1 MLNKSRKWSLFLQ
14 TCCILARIFID
25 RRKKKE
31 EKKNKLKR
39 EIQPIHN
46 NTFLPLNR
54 ITNNILI
61 SKNQKKGSKNTID
74 VSSHCLSDLQ
84 QFLKEKVLQAHRQWS
99 GIISVNRKYIY
110 IHLSTAVPGDKTRQ
124 MGHFSSG
131 SCSLPLD
138 QTHSHWYYLLGNNA
152 TSY

>member
-1 MLNKSRKWSLFLQ
+1 MRGELGTGPSPEEN
-14 TCCILARIFID
+14 ILLSETKIKEHLEINHVEQIKKMIFISTD
-25 RRKKKE
+25 MLYSCQNRKKKE

-84 QFLKEKVLQAHRQWS
+84 
-99 GIISVNRKYIY
+99 
-110 IHLSTAVPGDKTRQ
+110 
-124 MGHFSSG
+124 
-131 SCSLPLD
+131 
-138 QTHSHWYYLLGNNA
+138 
-152 TSY
+152 

>member
-1 MLNKSRKWSLFLQ
+1 MRGELGTGPSPEENILLSETKIKEHLEINYVEQIKKMILISTDMLYSCQNIYRQ
-14 TCCILARIFID
+14 
-25 RRKKKE
+25 KKKKKKR
-31 EKKNKLKR
+31 KKNKLKR

-84 QFLKEKVLQAHRQWS
+84 
-99 GIISVNRKYIY
+99 
-110 IHLSTAVPGDKTRQ
+110 
-124 MGHFSSG
+124 
-131 SCSLPLD
+131 
-138 QTHSHWYYLLGNNA
+138 
-152 TSY
+152 